1 MGSFGKNFGTRT
13 TTGTKVA
20 RVHTCSCFS
29 GSAEAELLA
38 VPVQHRGQRRAQRHR
53 VAVRGAEGNTPNEP
67 VAPDPV

>member
-20 RVHTCSCFS
+20 RVHNRSCFR
-29 GSAEAELLA
+29 GPAGAELPG

-53 VAVRGAEGNTPNEP
+53 VAVRGAEGNSPNEP